1 MIKLKDIL
9 NEVLEGVPRVLY
21 HATFKALIPSIKQKG
36 IIMGGDKYR
45 NFVDS
50 EIGGVYL
57 GYSADYA
64 NDMVE
69 ASENDNIP
77 KEWFD
82 EIVILT
88 IDTSKL
94 DLSKLDID
102 PNILPPDNEYDDIGP
117 ADGIIESFI
126 YRDNIP
132 FSAVININKYD

>member
-1 MIKLKDIL
+1 MIKLQDIL

-36 IIMGGDKYR
+36 IISGGSKYR
-45 NFVDS
+45 NFDS
-50 EIGGVYL
+50 VERGVYL
-57 GYSADYA
+57 GYSPEYA
-64 NDMVE
+64 GSMVE

-77 KEWFD
+77 DGWFD

-94 DLSKLDID
+94 NLSKLDID
-102 PNILPPDNEYDDIGP
+102 PNILPSDNEYDDIGP
-117 ADGIIESFI
+117 ADGIIDSFI

-132 FSAVININKYD
+132 FSAVININKYG